1 MVSGGKTFCFLEV
14 TIFQFKGRVEC
25 HFFQV
30 TGLSCILFLQIRINN
45 TYLFLRCKPTTISM
59 QVKAVASQM
68 SGDLFY

>member
-14 TIFQFKGRVEC
+14 TIFLKGRVEC